1 VKGFLLSPPIPD
13 DTSNWSPGGVSCAD
27 AMVMI
32 ELDPQLTFD
41 TFVIGPANR
50 LASAADSPEISYN
63 PLFICAVSGLQE

>member
-1 VKGFLLSPPIPD
+1 
-13 DTSNWSPGGVSCAD
+13 
-27 AMVMI
+27 MVMI